1 MSQKNPKPEP
11 QKNPSTT
18 ELATKRTDLAERR
31 TELAKFRNRAAADR
45 TLMAWMRTCLS
56 LIGFGFGIP
65 TLVYTLQKSTIGQD
79 MDLKPE
85 RASIILGLAFITT
98 GLFGMSTALMTH
110 YRMLKSIAEDN
121 YTYDNKVFDSTAI
134 ASVALLC
141 IGLVSFIAVVIQ
153 ILV

>member
-1 MSQKNPKPEP
+1 MSQQQPKSEP
-11 QKNPSTT
+11 QKNPSNN
-18 ELATKRTDLAERR
+18 ELAKQR

-65 TLVYTLQKSTIGQD
+65 TLVHTLQRGAINALGKDIVT
-79 MDLKPE
+79 KPE
-85 RASIILGLAFITT
+85 RASIILGLAFIAT
-98 GLFGMSTALMTH
+98 GLFGMSTALISH
-110 YRMLKSIAEDN
+110 NHILKSISDDN
-121 YTYDNKVFDSTAI
+121 YTYDNKIFNSTAM

-141 IGLVSFIAVVIQ
+141 IGIVSFIAVVIQ